1 MDATSS
7 ERVISRASAISFS
20 PFQNASSRLTLV
32 LCPAITMDL
41 LTTGDF
47 IGLSTSNS
55 VTVEITIGEV
65 APGFLHLLQGV
76 LGFRAAMKNSVA
88 GSCIRFSLPGNA
100 FPCPSEIYDVAHL
113 DPAVTGYAKTLTG
126 HLVMQIPSV
135 DCANRVAETKNT
147 CHPNAEIPLPCN

>member
-1 MDATSS
+1 
-7 ERVISRASAISFS
+7 
-20 PFQNASSRLTLV
+20 
-32 LCPAITMDL
+32 MDL

-65 APGFLHLLQGV
+65 APCYLHFLQGAF
-76 LGFRAAMKNSVA
+76 GFRAAMKKSIA
-88 GSCIRFSLPGNA
+88 GSCIRFLLPGNA
-100 FPCPSEIYDVAHL
+100 LPCPSEIYDVAHL

-135 DCANRVAETKNT
+135 DYANRVAETKNT
-147 CHPNAEIPLPCN
+147 YHLDTGIPLPCN